1 MKREYVKPEM
11 KVYCMET
18 TDSLMQTSQTIGI
31 VNDDADPNI
40 DILMLDDEDNNAVTF
55 SQYK

>member
-1 MKREYVKPEM
+1 M